1 MLFASSKQLNM
12 AEFKLLLVLIIF
24 NFVLPAVSSCSSQP
38 SEPKSG
44 QKILIVTGY
53 GPDET
58 RQESTLI
65 DVKNQNF
72 NCDLPNFPIEVA
84 YGVGGIL
91 SGEIPMV
98 CGGIG
103 RYRVSAACYKLV
115 PDQWIEAGELATGR
129 ISMGTGNLVIDGRLL
144 LSGGDD
150 DRDWVTTT
158 QLIDANAVTE
168 ARQDLPVKIST
179 HCNVMLNSTHYMVIG
194 GQNTNHSYRA
204 ETFIFDLVRGEWF
217 DGPSMNVKRG
227 FHGCARMVLG
237 EKSIVWVTG
246 GSDGED
252 HLLQSM
258 EYLDLENWDQGWKL
272 GANLPYGISMHSMV
286 PSMDMKS
293 IYITGGEGNVLG
305 EIHELQCQGSSPD
318 SCMFKPLNGPFDGI
332 KVKRYAHVALPISD
346 SLADKLCSE

>member
-1 MLFASSKQLNM
+1 MGNM

-44 QKILIVTGY
+44 QKIMIVTGY

-58 RQESTLI
+58 RQKSTLI

-72 NCDLPNFPIEVA
+72 NCDLPNYPIEVA

-103 RYRVSAACYKLV
+103 RYRLSTPCYKLM

-129 ISMGTGNLVIDGRLL
+129 ISMGTGNLVI
-144 LSGGDD
+144 
-150 DRDWVTTT
+150 
-158 QLIDANAVTE
+158 
-168 ARQDLPVKIST
+168 
-179 HCNVMLNSTHYMVIG
+179 G
-194 GQNTNHSYRA
+194 GQSTNHSYRV

-227 FHGCARMVLG
+227 FHGCARMVQG

-346 SLADKLCSE
+346 SL